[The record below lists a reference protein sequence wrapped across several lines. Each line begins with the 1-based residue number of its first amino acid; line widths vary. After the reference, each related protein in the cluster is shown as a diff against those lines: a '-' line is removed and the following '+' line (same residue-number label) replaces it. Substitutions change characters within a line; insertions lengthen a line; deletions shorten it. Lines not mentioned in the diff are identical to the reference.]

1 MQTIGITKFKA
12 NAPKFIDQVNQT
24 QEVIVITRRGKPV
37 AQVLPCNDETISTD
51 RSASQSDTSVSQF
64 DFHWPLDEIM
74 WGHNG

>member
-12 NAPKFIDQVNQT
+12 NAPKFIDRVNQT

-37 AQVLPCNDETISTD
+37 AQVMPCNEALSTD
-51 RSASQSDTSVSQF
+51 RYVSQTDSPASQF
-64 DFHWPLDEIM
+64 DFQWPLDEIM

>member
-1 MQTIGITKFKA
+1 MQAIGITKFKA

-37 AQVLPCNDETISTD
+37 AQVLPCNETTSTD
-51 RSASQSDTSVSQF
+51 RSTSQSDTSVSQI